1 MRYNPVTTAY
11 LRSSMLARL
20 LIIIIFIILLFGIAI
35 HYIEPEN
42 FPSIF
47 DGIWWVIVT
56 ASTVGYGDF
65 SPHTVTGR
73 IVAIFLILA
82 GASFVTY
89 YFANISSYVIERQN
103 AFIEGKTAYRGSRH
117 LVVIGWNERA
127 RQTIEQLQKVEGELE
142 IVLIDNSLK
151 KNPLTGKQIHFV
163 RGNTIDDNTLRDARV
178 HEAKLVLI
186 TADQHRTEIEADMQ
200 SILALLAV
208 KGLNPE
214 AYCVIELLTGE
225 QVNNALRAGADEIIQ
240 TNQITSYV
248 MINSLVSNGMTEAVN
263 TLLDHL
269 KGNKF
274 TYMKVPPGCINGTFS
289 NCSQLLFNDRMLLIG
304 VRREGVTL
312 INPEPSYMLH
322 ENDELLVISS

>member
-11 LRSSMLARL
+11 LRASMLARL
-20 LIIIIFIILLFGIAI
+20 LIIIIFIILLFGTAI

-42 FPSIF
+42 FETVF

-73 IVAIFLILA
+73 IVAIILILA

-103 AFIEGKTAYRGSRH
+103 AFTEGKTAYRGSRH
-117 LVVIGWNERA
+117 LIVIGWNERA
-127 RQTIEQLQKVEGELE
+127 KRTIEQLQQIDAELE
-142 IVLIDNSLK
+142 VVLIDNSLQ
-151 KNPLTGKQIHFV
+151 NAPSTGKQIHFV
-163 RGNTIDDNTLRDARV
+163 RGKTIDDKTLRDARV

-186 TADQHRTEIEADMQ
+186 TADQRRAEIEADMQ
-200 SILALLAV
+200 SILALLTV

-225 QVNNALRAGADEIIQ
+225 QENNAWRAGADEIIQ
-240 TNQITSYV
+240 TNRITSYI
-248 MINSLVSNGMTEAVN
+248 MMNSLISNGMSKTVN

-269 KGNKF
+269 KGNKL
-274 TYMKVPPGCINGTFS
+274 TYMKVPPGCIDSTFL
-289 NCSQLLFNDRMLLIG
+289 NCSQLLFDDRMLLIG
-304 VRREGVTL
+304 VRRDGRTI
-312 INPEPSYMLH
+312 INPEPSYLLY
-322 ENDELLVISS
+322 EKDELFVISS